1 MRVLVTYAT
10 KHGST
15 REIAEAI
22 AATISGHGIVAEV
35 LPVEDVAEI
44 GSYDAVV
51 LGSAI
56 YMGRWLKEATEFT
69 RRHRASLAERPLW
82 LFSSGPLGT
91 EVVDNEEQPK
101 ELSELLEMLEPRDH
115 RLYYGALT
123 RDALGFGER
132 MVVKAVR
139 APEGDYRDWD
149 EIQAWAAAI
158 AAELA
163 RDATA
168 QATVGGSQS

>member
-1 MRVLVTYAT
+1 MTVLVTYAT

-15 REIAEAI
+15 RGIAEAI
-22 AATISGHGIVAEV
+22 ATTLADRGIPAEALEV
-35 LPVEDVAEI
+35 DAVGDV

-69 RRHRASLAERPLW
+69 RNQRKLLTERPLW

-91 EVVDNEEQPK
+91 DVDDDEEQPK
-101 ELSELLEMLEPRDH
+101 ELAELRETLKPRGH
-115 RLYYGALT
+115 RLFYGALT

-132 MVVKAVR
+132 MIIKAVK
-139 APEGDYRDWD
+139 APEGDFRDWD
-149 EIQAWAAAI
+149 EIRAWAATI
-158 AAELA
+158 AAELSQGT
-163 RDATA
+163 TA
-168 QATVGGSQS
+168 LEGGGGAS

>member
-22 AATISGHGIVAEV
+22 AATISGHGIAAEV

-56 YMGRWLKEATEFT
+56 YIGRWLKEATEFT

-115 RLYYGALT
+115 RLFYGALT

>member
-1 MRVLVTYAT
+1 MNVLVTYAT

-15 REIAEAI
+15 RGIAEAI
-22 AATISGHGIVAEV
+22 AATISGHGIATEV
-35 LPVEDVAEI
+35 LPVEGVEEI
-44 GSYDAVV
+44 ESYDAVV
-51 LGSAI
+51 LGSAL
-56 YMGRWLKEATEFT
+56 YVGRWLKEATDFT

-91 EVVDNEEQPK
+91 EVVDAEEQPK
-101 ELSELLEMLEPRDH
+101 ELSELREMLEPRDH
-115 RLYYGALT
+115 RLFYGALT

-132 MVVKAVR
+132 MVVKAVK
-139 APEGDYRDWD
+139 APEGDFRDWD
-149 EIQAWAAAI
+149 AIEAWATAI

-168 QATVGGSQS
+168 QARDGGS

>member
-22 AATISGHGIVAEV
+22 AATISGHGIAAEV
-35 LPVEDVAEI
+35 LPVEDVGEI
-44 GSYDAVV
+44 ASNDAVV

-91 EVVDNEEQPK
+91 EVVDTEEQPK

-115 RLYYGALT
+115 RLFYGALT
-123 RDALGFGER
+123 KDALGFGER
-132 MVVKAVR
+132 TVVKAVK
-139 APEGDYRDWD
+139 APEGDFRDWD

-168 QATVGGSQS
+168 QATAGGSRS

>member
-15 REIAEAI
+15 RGIAEAI
-22 AATISGHGIVAEV
+22 AATISGHGIAAEV
-35 LPVEDVAEI
+35 FPVEGAGEI

-91 EVVDNEEQPK
+91 EVVDTEEQPK

-115 RLYYGALT
+115 RLFYGALT

-139 APEGDYRDWD
+139 APEGDFRDWD
-149 EIQAWAAAI
+149 EIDAWSAAI
-158 AAELA
+158 AAELT

-168 QATVGGSQS
+168 QARDGGSRS

>member
-22 AATISGHGIVAEV
+22 AATISGHGIAAEV

-115 RLYYGALT
+115 RLFYGALT

>member
-22 AATISGHGIVAEV
+22 AATISGHGIAAEV
-35 LPVEDVAEI
+35 LPVADVAEI

-101 ELSELLEMLEPRDH
+101 ELSELLETLEPRDH
-115 RLYYGALT
+115 RLFYGALT
-123 RDALGFGER
+123 RAALGFGER